1 LTLSNEINREIRV
14 RRILLVPTTPRQSDR
29 PLREST
35 ASRADKALHRRIALQ
50 GQDSHGLPRH
60 YEHSLQN
67 KPDEFIVHVP
77 SQLVENI
84 PANLPRA
91 LLPEYITDLIQSARP
106 KSGRSGIRHLRIL

>member
-1 LTLSNEINREIRV
+1 MDYRV
-14 RRILLVPTTPRQSDR
+14 S
-29 PLREST
+29 
-35 ASRADKALHRRIALQ
+35 
-50 GQDSHGLPRH
+50 

-91 LLPEYITDLIQSARP
+91 LLPEYTTNLIL
-106 KSGRSGIRHLRIL
+106 KRSPQIGKIRHLRIL